1 LISIILITRMNVFW
15 DVFTHVKWK
24 YISKKM
30 IYRKR
35 LSFGKKKW
43 FVKRK
48 ILWVRYSLPVMSESG
63 APIYLSES
71 KSVLSYSQKNKVG
84 KLDEHLL
91 AEALVTFSAPNVLS
105 RVSKP
110 LSAPAK
116 STAAQDEGFQPI
128 LRRGFLLPSGAALPP
143 PDLAM
148 VPLSSVQSVLGCPP
162 LFSEVGNSSRGSGF
176 EAIGDHPGAAIDLS
190 FCVNTLGVSHEG
202 NVKGFLDFM
211 TRIDA
216 EHRLE
221 ASISSSKFKG
231 SREVK
236 NLECSI
242 NYDARSLCSS
252 RGKAKRPNVM
262 F

>member
-1 LISIILITRMNVFW
+1 VKDPRQQSFPQALPQQIHSPDGAIL
-15 DVFTHVKWK
+15 
-24 YISKKM
+24 
-30 IYRKR
+30 
-35 LSFGKKKW
+35 
-43 FVKRK
+43 
-48 ILWVRYSLPVMSESG
+48 P
-63 APIYLSES
+63 S
-71 KSVLSYSQKNKVG
+71 KSVLSYSRKNKVD
-84 KLDEHLL
+84 KLDKHLL
-91 AEALVTFSAPNVLS
+91 AEALETFSAPKVLS
-105 RVSKP
+105 RPACGVVSKP

-116 STAAQDEGFQPI
+116 STAAQDGGYQPI
-128 LRRGFLLPSGAALPP
+128 LQRGFLLPSGAALPP
-143 PDLAM
+143 LEVGV

-162 LFSEVGNSSRGSGF
+162 LLSLSEVGNSSRGSGF
-176 EAIGDHPGAAIDLS
+176 EAIGDPPGAAIDLS

-221 ASISSSKFKG
+221 ASVSSSKFKG

-242 NYDARSLCSS
+242 NYDARGLGSS

-262 F
+262 Y